1 MISDYRYAYER
12 ARQAAILV
20 REVTKFRKDIGHE
33 DWPCIISGGKLTRLT
48 PHIPKCLFH
57 P

>member
-48 PHIPKCLFH
+48 PYIPKC
-57 P
+57 